1 MEDEHEKAATLR
13 MRDLGGDA
21 AFFTIGVVLLLAGI
35 SVVPTWWFL
44 LFAAGSATWN
54 IGRMFW
60 HLCKSQTA
68 LKRN

>member
-1 MEDEHEKAATLR
+1 MKDEHEKAATLR

-21 AFFTIGVVLLLAGI
+21 AFFMIGVVLLLAGI

-44 LFAAGSATWN
+44 LFAAVSAAWN
-54 IGRMFW
+54 GGRMFW
-60 HLCKSQTA
+60 HLHKSQTA